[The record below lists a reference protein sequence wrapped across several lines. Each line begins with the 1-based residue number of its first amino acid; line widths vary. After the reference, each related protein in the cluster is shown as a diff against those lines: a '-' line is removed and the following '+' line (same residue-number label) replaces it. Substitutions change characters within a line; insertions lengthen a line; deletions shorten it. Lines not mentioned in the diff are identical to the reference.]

1 MKFEHVLIGCGEV
14 GRAVKKFIEET
25 KQVLVIE
32 KTTDISTY
40 QKIRPLFMHVT
51 IPYNDDFM
59 RTVITYKQF
68 FKPKYIIIYSTVIPG
83 TTRLIG
89 SNAVHSPVEGRH
101 PNIYESFKTFT
112 RFISGK
118 KAKEVAKYFR
128 SKGLDVKIFDKLET
142 TELAKLFSTTRYG
155 LNLVF
160 AQLEQ
165 DTCDELNLNFNEV
178 VSSYQMMY
186 NNGYKKLG
194 FDKFTQ
200 PILTSPGESINGH
213 CVVKNSELLYEVK
226 QHELIRQLKDF
237 NKRSENENKDK
248 NV

>member
-1 MKFEHVLIGCGEV
+1 MKSEHVLIGCGEV

-40 QKIRPLFMHVT
+40 QKVRPIYMHVT
-51 IPYNDDFM
+51 IPYNDDFT

-83 TTRLIG
+83 TTKYIG
-89 SNAVHSPVEGRH
+89 SNAVHSPIEGRH
-101 PNIYESFKTFT
+101 PNLYDSFKTFT
-112 RFISGK
+112 RFVSGK
-118 KAKEVAKYFR
+118 KAKEVAKYFMG
-128 SKGLDVKIFDKLET
+128 KGLDVKIFDKAET

-160 AQLEQ
+160 TQLEQ
-165 DTCDELNLNFNEV
+165 DICDELNLNFNDV
-178 VSSYQMMY
+178 VLNYQLMY
-186 NNGYKKLG
+186 NNGYKRLG
-194 FDKFTQ
+194 LEKFQQ
-200 PILTSPGESINGH
+200 PLLTSPDNCIKGH
-213 CVVKNSELLYEVK
+213 CVVKNSELLYEVN
-226 QHELIRQLKDF
+226 QHELIKQLKDF

-248 NV
+248 DI